1 MASTNPAEKPLQ
13 PLFPRLPGGPRRM
26 KADEVA
32 RHQKDRLEGAIVE
45 AVARHGFAA
54 TTVRELVTLAGVSK
68 STFYDHF
75 QSKEECFLVTFD
87 SVVEQMAEEVA
98 EAYGVSGD
106 ERERLVSALSRF
118 MEIVVERPEAAS
130 LAIVDS
136 LTLGAAGI
144 AHRER
149 AWEAFEQMARQYFL
163 STAPQEEV
171 SDLTVRAIVAGVTG
185 VVYQYLRNGKA
196 AELPGLVEPLID
208 WALSYQGPDTEQVL
222 QSVAAAEQPVAVKI
236 GEEGE
241 EGALGWDEPPDSP
254 LSRSTL
260 SQRER
265 IVRAAAKVVVE
276 RGYESLSIPAISAA
290 AGTSNQT
297 FYENF
302 NGKREAF
309 IAAYDIVC
317 EKAFRVAAEAFESG
331 TDGPEAVGTALRA
344 LAEYIAE
351 ERTYARLAFV
361 EMMAAGPLALDRN
374 EEMMTR
380 VLSFFELEGAK
391 GLGGKVP
398 RVVLEATAAGVWFVV
413 QREIASDRDKALP
426 GTAPE
431 LARLALTPF
440 NAAA

>member
-1 MASTNPAEKPLQ
+1 M
-13 PLFPRLPGGPRRM
+13 R
-26 KADEVA
+26 ADEVA
-32 RHQKDRLEGAIVE
+32 RHQKDRLEGALVE
-45 AVARHGFAA
+45 AVARHGFAS

-87 SVVEQMAEEVA
+87 SVVAQMAEEVA
-98 EAYGVSGD
+98 EAYGVPGD
-106 ERERLVSALSRF
+106 ERERLVAALSRF
-118 MEIVVERPEAAS
+118 IEIVVERPEATA

-136 LTLGAAGI
+136 LTLGSTGI

-149 AWEAFEQMARQYFL
+149 AWQAFEQMARQYFL
-163 STAPQEEV
+163 NTAPEEEV
-171 SDLTVRAIVAGVTG
+171 SDLTVRAIIAGVTG
-185 VVYQYLRNGKA
+185 VVYQYLRNGRT

-222 QSVAAAEQPVAVKI
+222 QAVAAAEQPVAVKV

-241 EGALGWDEPPDSP
+241 GEALGWEEPPDSP

-265 IVRAAAKVVVE
+265 IIRAAAKVVVE

-317 EKAFRVAAEAFESG
+317 EKALRVAAEAFESG
-331 TDGPEAVGTALRA
+331 ADGPEAVGTSLRA
-344 LAEYIAE
+344 LAEYIAQ

-380 VLSFFELEGAK
+380 VLSFFELDVAK

-398 RVVLEATAAGVWFVV
+398 RVVLEATAAGLWFVV
-413 QREIASDRDKALP
+413 QREIAADRDKALP
-426 GTAPE
+426 STAPE

-440 NAAA
+440 NATA